1 MIPFEFF
8 FKMLIVEF
16 INVHTP
22 TTIAIVLSVPFD
34 GWGLLMLPTTYVALH
49 LKVSQEMRAG

>member
-34 GWGLLMLPTTYVALH
+34 GWGLLMLPTYLRSATSQ
-49 LKVSQEMRAG
+49 VSQEERVG